1 MLSEQFRQ
9 LLTAYVD
16 GELSNRQTRAVQRL
30 LRRSSEA
37 RALLRKL
44 QEDSARL
51 RGLPRQRLDDQF
63 VSRVLQAIDHR
74 PPRRLPVR
82 PPVPPQW
89 AAFAAAAAVLLAVS
103 LGSFLYFAQSPH
115 ETVPDGPL
123 VQNNQP
129 EPKPESLPTAPDIK
143 NDDKAVA
150 ATPAPSVPNV
160 AEPSGP
166 EHLDMP
172 LVQND
177 DVKEKNPAD
186 GVITQETPLPGMEMF
201 KPHVVAPPFAL
212 LEDVR
217 TLQADKLRTQFGS
230 ETTLRIELP
239 CADTARGFKRLQGAL
254 KDAGITLAIDAAAQ
268 NRLDKPR
275 LRSNYVIFVEDVT
288 ADELARFLAR
298 VGSEDKK
305 AAEAKP
311 KPDGQ
316 FSKMVVN
323 RLSDA
328 DRKELAVVLHV
339 EARQLQTGPDKP
351 GKGTERLALAVTY
364 NPERPRANSPEV
376 KRYLDNRKPARSG
389 AVQALLVL
397 REMPR

>member
-44 QEDSARL
+44 QEDSARV

-63 VSRVLQAIDHR
+63 VTRVLEAIEHR
-74 PPRRLPVR
+74 APRRVPARR
-82 PPVPPQW
+82 PMPPQW
-89 AAFAAAAAVLLAVS
+89 ASFAAAAAVLLAVS
-103 LGSFLYFAQSPH
+103 LGSFLYFAQSPR
-115 ETVPDGPL
+115 ETVPNVPL
-123 VQNNQP
+123 AQNH
-129 EPKPESLPTAPDIK
+129 EPKAQPDSPPAPSEIK
-143 NDDKAVA
+143 NDDKVVA
-150 ATPAPSVPNV
+150 PPPRAPEV
-160 AEPSGP
+160 AESSLP
-166 EHLDMP
+166 ERLDMP

-177 DVKEKNPAD
+177 DVKEKTPPL
-186 GVITQETPLPGMEMF
+186 TQETPLPGMEMF

-230 ETTLRIELP
+230 ETALRIELP
-239 CADTARGFKRLQGAL
+239 CADTARAFKRLQGAL
-254 KDAGITLAIDAAAQ
+254 KDAGITMAIDAAAQ

-364 NPERPRANSPEV
+364 NPERPKANSPEV
-376 KRYLDNRKPARSG
+376 KRYLENRKPARSG

>member
-1 MLSEQFRQ
+1 MLSDQFRQ

-51 RGLPRQRLDDQF
+51 RGLPRQHLDDQF
-63 VSRVLQAIDHR
+63 VSRVLQAIEHR
-74 PPRRLPVR
+74 APGRLPVR

-89 AAFAAAAAVLLAVS
+89 AAFAAAAAVLLATS
-103 LGSFLYFAQSPH
+103 LGSFLYFAQSPR
-115 ETVPDGPL
+115 ETVPNVPL
-123 VQNNQP
+123 AQNH
-129 EPKPESLPTAPDIK
+129 EPKAQPDSSPAPSEIK

-150 ATPAPSVPNV
+150 PPPPAPMV
-160 AEPSGP
+160 AESSLP
-166 EHLDMP
+166 ERLDMP

-177 DVKEKNPAD
+177 DVKEPNRAD

-288 ADELARFLAR
+288 ADELARLLAR

-364 NPERPRANSPEV
+364 NPERPKANSPEV